1 MGEFLLMAGFTS
13 FTQLLSSAITMGK
26 EQSEAIARDQSICTQ
41 ITSTNDKINQLNSL
55 TVTINK
61 SAAIETDTQTMIA
74 NLQEQ
79 TTRDIQSIKDL
90 KNSFNTKLII
100 NIIVNIVI
108 VLIVGVQLFI

>member
-1 MGEFLLMAGFTS
+1 MVGIAA

-26 EQSEAIARDQSICTQ
+26 DQSEAIARDQAICTQ

-55 TVTINK
+55 TAKIN
-61 SAAIETDTQTMIA
+61 SEAGIAAETETLIDNLNQQTV
-74 NLQEQ
+74 
-79 TTRDIQSIKDL
+79 RDIQSIKDL
-90 KNSFNTKLII
+90 KNNFNTKLII